1 MSKFDFFDEGVRRV
15 FDNYELPLDKNAW
28 ANFQSGMGAGAS
40 SNLLKSFI
48 LPGLLVAGLFTALH
62 ITTPTTQN
70 HIAEHSSTEN
80 AIGHADA
87 SINQTETTHT
97 EYSSDLNNNSQ
108 TISSES
114 AINTKFTATDAIGNI
129 ADVKNVQNDQTTNN
143 SGTVVKTVT
152 KSDKKENQKTTSS
165 NAVREKLPENMASEM
180 DGGTKRTK
188 FLGDKYKLGAP
199 ERFTPNKDNSSD
211 NFMPPKLNKDSKF
224 VMRIYDKGGDL
235 VFVSNSVT
243 DPWDGTV
250 LNTNEPAKTGD
261 YHWNVILE
269 QENKR
274 REYGGSVKLVR

>member
-188 FLGDKYKLGAP
+188 F
-199 ERFTPNKDNSSD
+199 R
-211 NFMPPKLNKDSKF
+211 
-224 VMRIYDKGGDL
+224 
-235 VFVSNSVT
+235 
-243 DPWDGTV
+243 
-250 LNTNEPAKTGD
+250 
-261 YHWNVILE
+261 
-269 QENKR
+269 
-274 REYGGSVKLVR
+274 